1 MRPIVNGL
9 ETEFA
14 GEVAF
19 LYLNAADNG
28 DGERLFDQLILRG
41 HPGYVLF
48 TADGGE
54 LYRSVGLID
63 AETLRAAITSS
74 LQ

>member
-9 ETEFA
+9 ETEFE

-28 DGERLFDQLILRG
+28 DGEQLFDQLVLRG

-48 TADGGE
+48 AADGIE
-54 LYRSVGLID
+54 SYRSVGLPD
-63 AETLRAAITSS
+63 AETLRAAIADS
-74 LQ
+74 LR